1 MTVKEEYILVC
12 AERVFAEKG
21 FAGASTREIARQA
34 GANISMISYYFG
46 SKEKLYER
54 IFEERMTAS
63 LSFAQGILEAESLN
77 AWEKLLAIVER
88 YAERISRH
96 REFYIVFQR
105 EQLFDSNERI
115 SKIISDSKKNFL
127 RLYVSIVEEGVQK
140 GIFTNVVQP
149 ELLHAT
155 VSGILFAGMNG
166 LPLYKA
172 HFEGGNDYEIKYYS
186 ELLAHLK
193 IILKYIL
200 GYEAE

>member
-105 EQLFDSNERI
+105 
-115 SKIISDSKKNFL
+115 
-127 RLYVSIVEEGVQK
+127 
-140 GIFTNVVQP
+140 
-149 ELLHAT
+149 
-155 VSGILFAGMNG
+155 
-166 LPLYKA
+166 
-172 HFEGGNDYEIKYYS
+172 
-186 ELLAHLK
+186 
-193 IILKYIL
+193 
-200 GYEAE
+200 